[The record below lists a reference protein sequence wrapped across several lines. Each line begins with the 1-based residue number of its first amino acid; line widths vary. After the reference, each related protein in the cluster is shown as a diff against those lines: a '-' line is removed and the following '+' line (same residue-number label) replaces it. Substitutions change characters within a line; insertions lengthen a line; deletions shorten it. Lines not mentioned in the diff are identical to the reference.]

1 MKQEKQNQS
10 LDMNEALSQ
19 SEAFVVKHKKSLI
32 IGITAFVV
40 LVGGF
45 FAVQYGFLKPR
56 EEKAQT
62 LLALGQNY
70 FAAGEWDKALNG
82 DGNSFPG
89 YVKIAKDYS
98 FTDAANLAQLYSGLC
113 YANKGEVKEAIAAL
127 EAFSPEN
134 DVTVSP
140 TAIAAL
146 ANCYAS
152 DNQLDKAVATFK
164 KAADMAD
171 NASLSPVFLIEAGKL
186 LESQKKYDEALKLY
200 NEVKNEYSNSVQATP
215 SPQNGKLISAEID
228 KYIERATAAK

>member
-1 MKQEKQNQS
+1 MKQDNQNQP
-10 LDMNEALSQ
+10 LDMNEAISQ

-32 IGITAFVV
+32 IGITALVV

-70 FAAGEWDKALNG
+70 FANGEWDKALNG
-82 DGNSFPG
+82 DGNTFPG
-89 YVKIAKDYS
+89 YVKIANDYS
-98 FTDAANLAQLYSGLC
+98 FTDAANLAQLYAGLC
-113 YANKGEVKEAIAAL
+113 HANKGEVKEAIVAL
-127 EAFSPEN
+127 EAFSPES

-140 TAIAAL
+140 TAVAAL
-146 ANCYAS
+146 ANCYAA
-152 DNQLDKAVATFK
+152 DGQLDKAVATFQ

-171 NASLSPVFLIEAGKL
+171 NVALSPVFLIEAGKL
-186 LESQKKYDEALKLY
+186 LENQKKYDEALKIY
-200 NEVKNEYSNSVQATP
+200 NEVKNKYPNCAQATP
-215 SPQNGKLISAEID
+215 APQNGKVVGAEID